1 MSPVPS
7 LRGRFIW
14 YELMTSDPGAA
25 INFYTKVVGWKVEA
39 WADMPDYKMWVGP
52 RGPLGG
58 VMTIPEE
65 AKLMG
70 APPSWLAYIGT
81 PDADATAEQ
90 AVRLGGKVLK
100 PAMSVATVGR
110 FVVLAD
116 PQGAVFAAFTPETP
130 MPMDMKAKP
139 GEFCWHE
146 LITTDT
152 EAGFRFYSELFG
164 WEKTDSMDMGPSG
177 TYQMFGWTGVSQGG
191 VYRKP
196 AEMQAPPSWM
206 HYTEVPDV
214 RKVTPRIK
222 ELGGMVIMGPHQI
235 PGGGWITIAIDPQGA
250 AFALHEAPPEVA
262 GGREGGKAGSKAS
275 KPAPRKKAAK
285 KKAVARKPAKK
296 KATAKKAA
304 RRAGGKAGRQTARK
318 AIRRPAKK
326 SAKKKSRR

>member
-1 MSPVPS
+1 MSPAPS

-14 YELMTSDPGAA
+14 YELMTSDPAAA
-25 INFYTKVVGWKVEA
+25 ISFYTRVVGWKVEA
-39 WADMPDYKMWVGP
+39 WADMPEYKMWVGP

-81 PDADATAEQ
+81 PDADATAAQ

-100 PAMSVATVGR
+100 PAMSVPTVGR

-214 RKVTPRIK
+214 RKVTPKIK
-222 ELGGMVIMGPHQI
+222 ELGGLVIMGPHQI

-250 AFALHEAPPEVA
+250 AFALHEAPPEPA
-262 GGREGGKAGSKAS
+262 GGRESGKAAG
-275 KPAPRKKAAK
+275 KPAKKAAT
-285 KKAVARKPAKK
+285 KKAVARKPAKRKAVAKRAVK
-296 KATAKKAA
+296 KAATKKKSARKAAPKQKAAKRKTAKK
-304 RRAGGKAGRQTARK
+304 
-318 AIRRPAKK
+318 KK
-326 SAKKKSRR
+326 R